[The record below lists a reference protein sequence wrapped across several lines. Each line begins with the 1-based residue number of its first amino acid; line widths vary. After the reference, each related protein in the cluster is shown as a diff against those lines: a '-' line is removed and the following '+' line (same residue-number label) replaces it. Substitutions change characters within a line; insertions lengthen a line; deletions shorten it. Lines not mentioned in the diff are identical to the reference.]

1 MAKSLLMKP
10 GAKRCYIGKIVPN
23 FLCCFLILTVLS
35 KPYFIQAQEEERK
48 WTLNGYVKDLVT
60 LNFVSDSTLVDN
72 LIHNRINFR
81 WFPNDHFTFRVELR
95 NRIFH
100 GDLVKAIP
108 TYSDFIDVND
118 DYFDLSA
125 IIVDEKSLVIHTM
138 IDRAYLEYTKEDW
151 EIKVGRQRV
160 NWGKNLVWNP
170 NDLFNTYSFFDFDY
184 EERPGSDAVRIKKYT
199 GFASS
204 FEFASNISDDFD
216 QVVMA
221 GMWSVNK
228 GGYDIQF
235 IGGKAQEDITFGAG
249 WAGNIKT
256 AGFKGELTY
265 FVPYKTNANNA
276 ALVGSISGDYSFKN
290 SLYLHASVLF
300 NSEGASRPISPLI
313 LFTAGKLTARNL
325 SFYRYTTFFQASYA
339 LHPLVNTGLASIY
352 YPSDKTL
359 FLNPSVTV
367 SIVTNLDLDLVGQ
380 IIYDDNSKNYK
391 ASAKLMFVRLKWSF

>member
-1 MAKSLLMKP
+1 MKPVAKSSCLKQ
-10 GAKRCYIGKIVPN
+10 IVPN
-23 FLCCFLILTVLS
+23 FLGYLLVLTVFS
-35 KPYFIQAQEEERK
+35 FNPHYIQAQEEERK
-48 WTLNGYVKDLVT
+48 WTLNGYIKDLVT
-60 LNFVSDSTLVDN
+60 LNFVGDSTLVDN

-81 WFPNDHFTFRVELR
+81 WYPNDHLTFRVELR

-108 TYSDFIDVND
+108 TYSDFIDVNN

-125 IIVDEKSLVIHTM
+125 IIVDEKSLVIHSM
-138 IDRAYLEYTKEDW
+138 IDRAYLEYSKGNW

-160 NWGKNLVWNP
+160 NWGKNLIWNP

-199 GFASS
+199 GFASG

-216 QVVMA
+216 EVVMA
-221 GMWSVNK
+221 GMWSLNR

-235 IGGKAQEDITFGAG
+235 IGGKAQEDIALGAG

-256 AGFKGELTY
+256 GGFKGELTY
-265 FVPYKTNANNA
+265 FIPYKTNTDNS
-276 ALVGSISGDYSFKN
+276 ALVGSVSGDYSFKN
-290 SLYLHASVLF
+290 SLYLHGSVLF
-300 NSEGASRPISPLI
+300 NSEGVSRRPLSQLI
-313 LFTAGKLTARNL
+313 LITGGELTARNL
-325 SFYRYTTFFQASYA
+325 SFYKYTTFLQASYT
-339 LHPLVNTGLASIY
+339 LHPLVNTALASIY

-359 FLNPSVTV
+359 FLNPSVTI

-391 ASAKLMFVRLKWSF
+391 ASAKLMFARLKWSY

>member
-1 MAKSLLMKP
+1 MKPVAKSSCLKQ
-10 GAKRCYIGKIVPN
+10 IVPN
-23 FLCCFLILTVLS
+23 FLGYLLVLTVFS
-35 KPYFIQAQEEERK
+35 FNPHYIQAQEEERK
-48 WTLNGYVKDLVT
+48 WTLNGYIKDLFT
-60 LNFVSDSTLVDN
+60 LNFVGDSTLVDN

-81 WFPNDHFTFRVELR
+81 WYPNDHLTFRVELR

-108 TYSDFIDVND
+108 TYSDFIDVNN

-125 IIVDEKSLVIHTM
+125 IIVDEKSLVIHSM
-138 IDRAYLEYTKEDW
+138 IDRAYLEYIKGDW

-199 GFASS
+199 GFASG

-216 QVVMA
+216 EVVMA
-221 GMWSVNK
+221 GMWSLNR
-228 GGYDIQF
+228 G
-235 IGGKAQEDITFGAG
+235 GGKAQEDIALGAG

-256 AGFKGELTY
+256 GGFKGELTY
-265 FVPYKTNANNA
+265 FIPYKTNTDNS
-276 ALVGSISGDYSFKN
+276 ALVGSVSGDYSFKN
-290 SLYLHASVLF
+290 SLYLHGSVLF
-300 NSEGASRPISPLI
+300 NSEGDNRPISPLI
-313 LFTAGKLTARNL
+313 LFAGGKLTARNL
-325 SFYRYTTFFQASYA
+325 SFYKYTTFFQASYT
-339 LHPLVNTGLASIY
+339 LHPLVNTALASIY

-359 FLNPSVTV
+359 FLNPSVTI

-391 ASAKLMFVRLKWSF
+391 ASAKLMFVRLKWSY